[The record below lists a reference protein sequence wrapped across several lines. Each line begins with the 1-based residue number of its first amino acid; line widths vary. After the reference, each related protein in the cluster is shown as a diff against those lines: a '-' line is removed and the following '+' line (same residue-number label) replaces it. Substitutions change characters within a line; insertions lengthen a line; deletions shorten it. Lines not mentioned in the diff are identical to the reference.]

1 VSPTYSREI
10 QRQEFGYGLEGLL
23 FKYRDKLSGIINGI
37 DYQEW
42 DPGHDKYIFR
52 AYEQSKL
59 GGKLENKLALQKE
72 VGLKA
77 SKEAALVGMVGR
89 LADQK
94 GFDLVAQS
102 IEEMLRL
109 NAQIILL
116 GTGDAKYHQMLEKSA
131 KKYKGKI
138 SVNLRFDNALAHKI
152 YAACDM
158 FLMPSRFEPCGL
170 GQMISFRYGTLP
182 IVRKT
187 GGLADTVF
195 DYDLRTKQGNG
206 FVFENYSQKDFLN
219 AVKKAI
225 NVYKN
230 KKAWQE
236 LVLKVMGLDFSWNN
250 SAKRYLQ
257 LYQRLAG

>member
-1 VSPTYSREI
+1 
-10 QRQEFGYGLEGLL
+10 
-23 FKYRDKLSGIINGI
+23 
-37 DYQEW
+37 
-42 DPGHDKYIFR
+42 
-52 AYEQSKL
+52 
-59 GGKLENKLALQKE
+59 
-72 VGLKA
+72 
-77 SKEAALVGMVGR
+77 
-89 LADQK
+89 
-94 GFDLVAQS
+94 
-102 IEEMLRL
+102 
-109 NAQIILL
+109 
-116 GTGDAKYHQMLEKSA
+116 
-131 KKYKGKI
+131 
-138 SVNLRFDNALAHKI
+138 LRFDNALAHKI